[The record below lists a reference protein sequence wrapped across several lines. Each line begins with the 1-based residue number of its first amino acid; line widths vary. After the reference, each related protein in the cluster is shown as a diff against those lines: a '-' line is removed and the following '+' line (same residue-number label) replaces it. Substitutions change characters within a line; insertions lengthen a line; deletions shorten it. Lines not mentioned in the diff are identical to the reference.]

1 MVSHKHALERAQK
14 LRRHARTRGAKEIKR
29 DETVQEIKTR
39 GRALNPENHHLLGD
53 LNVPLFRADTPSGR
67 IKGSQL
73 TDYRAIEK
81 GVEKIELITKELN
94 Q

>member
-1 MVSHKHALERAQK
+1 MVSHKYASERAQK

-53 LNVPLFRADTPSGR
+53 LNVPLFRADTPGGR
-67 IKGSQL
+67 TKRVAKL
-73 TDYRAIEK
+73 TDYRAVK
-81 GVEKIELITKELN
+81 RRGRDDKSSL
-94 Q
+94 